1 MVKVENRETLKL
13 LARRF
18 MKENRGRNRIAV
30 LAILLTTLLFTSV
43 FTAAASMI
51 LSERES
57 QIRQSRNS
65 AHLTASG
72 LTTQEQER
80 AARAVRQEGEAS
92 QVGYG
97 SYVGLVSDA
106 RFGFSAEV
114 CYGDEA
120 MAKCV
125 NSLPTAGTLPKK
137 EDEIAASTLIL
148 DTLGLPHKLGTQ
160 VTLSIEVNSLTGET
174 RTDTFRLSG
183 YWEGDRALNV
193 QTAWVSKEYAVS
205 EASTPEEGT
214 GKEGSTE
221 GTGSIC
227 LWYPGHRKLEQRA
240 EQLNQAAGLVET
252 DHAFSVNPAYVVF
265 QEDGFSLGSLAALTG
280 LILLSGCLII
290 YNVFSISIQMDMRV
304 YGFLKNV
311 GTTGKQ
317 LKKLVR
323 MQAWRL
329 CCMGIPM
336 GLAAGYGLGCL
347 MMPSV
352 MAGIMEDKA
361 RVVATSA
368 NPLILVFAA
377 LFSLI
382 TVYLSSFRACRR
394 VERLT
399 PVEALRFGESREGG
413 RKTKGNTSASWWGM
427 ALANVRGGMGKGVI
441 VMISI
446 ALSLIALN
454 CAILLVRGY
463 EPEEFFRAY
472 QDADFQISQVSATRT
487 ASNLHGV
494 DREMR
499 ALLEASPYSAKN
511 AWVYYSDETYS
522 IDPSLREKLEENYQE
537 YRESLAAVE
546 EDAWKKVFDNGE
558 IKVHLMGVNEDAFD
572 QLEWRGKP
580 CTWKE
585 FQKGDTVIT
594 GFPRRYYMDEGFVYY
609 QKGDSLHMSYRSG
622 QEGDYQVAGTA
633 NLPYSLDYPFTDLVY
648 ITVVVPEEEYIRRTG
663 EDAAM
668 YAGIYSIEGALE
680 QTSDYIE
687 KAVLE
692 KYEMLHISSILEMR
706 QNFRQYSDKFYLI
719 GGILAAVLALIGI
732 MNFFNMSAT
741 SILTRRRELALLET
755 VGMTKRQ
762 IRNMLVAE
770 GCLYL
775 LGAFLIAVAVVPAAG
790 EELIAAIAG
799 KAFFFHMKMTI
810 LPCIL
815 MLPFLLAIAYGV
827 PLYNFRSMSRESVV
841 ERIRCQ

>member
-51 LSERES
+51 LSDRES

-65 AHLTASG
+65 AHLTASN

-106 RFGFSAEV
+106 RFGFTAEV

-120 MAKCV
+120 MARCA
-125 NSLPTAGTLPKK
+125 NSLPTAGTLPRK

-148 DTLGLPHKLGTQ
+148 DTLGLPHRLGTQ
-160 VTLSIEVNSLTGET
+160 VTLSVEVNSLTGET

-193 QTAWVSKEYAVS
+193 QTAWVSREYAASAAPDS
-205 EASTPEEGT
+205 E
-214 GKEGSTE
+214 E

-227 LWYPGHRKLEQRA
+227 LWYPGYGKLEQRA
-240 EQLNQAAGLVET
+240 EQLNRAAGLTET
-252 DHAFSVNPAYVVF
+252 DHAFTVNPAYVIF

-304 YGFLKNV
+304 YGLLKNV

-336 GLAAGYGLGCL
+336 GLAAGYGLGCF

-352 MAGIMEDKA
+352 MAGIMEDKT

-382 TVYLSSFRACRR
+382 TVYLSSFQACRR

-413 RKTKGNTSASWWGM
+413 RKTKGNIRASWWGM

-454 CAILLVRGY
+454 CVILLVRGY
-463 EPEEFFRAY
+463 EPKEFLDAY
-472 QDADFQISQVSATRT
+472 QDADFQISQVSTTRT
-487 ASNLHGV
+487 ASNLQGV

-499 ALLEASPYSAKN
+499 EILDACPYSAGN
-511 AWVYYSDETYS
+511 AWVYYSDETRS
-522 IDPSLREKLEENYQE
+522 IDGALKEKLEEIYRK
-537 YRESLAAVE
+537 YREFLSDVE
-546 EDAWKKVFDNGE
+546 EDAWKAVFDSGE
-558 IKVHLMGVNEDAFD
+558 IKVHLMGVNEDAFER
-572 QLEWRGKP
+572 LEWRGKP

-609 QKGDSLHMSYRSG
+609 QKGDSLHMRYRSG
-622 QEGDYQVAGTA
+622 QEGDYLVAGTA
-633 NLPYSLDYPFTDLVY
+633 NLPYSLGYPFTDLVH
-648 ITVVVPEEEYIRRTG
+648 ITVIVPEEEYIRRTG

-668 YAGIYSIEGALE
+668 CAGIYSIEGLLE
-680 QTSDYIE
+680 QTWDYIE

-692 KYEMLHISSILEMR
+692 KYEMLHVSSILEMR

-755 VGMTKRQ
+755 VGMTKGQ

-775 LGAFLIAVAVVPAAG
+775 LGAFLIAVIAVPLAG
-790 EELIAAIAG
+790 EKLIAAIAG
-799 KAFFFHMKMTI
+799 KAFFFHIKMTI
-810 LPCIL
+810 LPCVL
-815 MLPFLLAIAYGV
+815 MLPFLLVIAYGV